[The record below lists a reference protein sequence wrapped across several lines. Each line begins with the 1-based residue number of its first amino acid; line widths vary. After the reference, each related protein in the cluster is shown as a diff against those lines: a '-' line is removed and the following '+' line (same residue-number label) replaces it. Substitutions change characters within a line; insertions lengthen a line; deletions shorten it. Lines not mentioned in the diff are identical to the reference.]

1 MMLDLF
7 VVALYAL
14 GMLGLGWW
22 GMKRARNREDYLVA
36 GRRLGPGMYLGTLS
50 AVVLGGAST
59 VGTVKLGYT
68 YGLSGLWLCASLGL
82 GLIVLSL
89 VLAKPLMKLKLYT
102 VTQVLERRYTP
113 ATKLISSIIMFAYD
127 LMLAVTSTIGIG
139 TVLSVI
145 FGMPAWQA
153 VVIGG
158 IVVVI
163 YSTIGGMWSLTL
175 TDIVQFLIMTI
186 GMVALLLPLTIHS
199 VGGWGALLE
208 KAPEA
213 SFSLTTI
220 GWDTIITYFV
230 IYFLGILIGQDIWQR
245 VFTARS
251 SGVARGAGTFAGI
264 YCILYGMIGA
274 LVGIAA
280 SILLPNLDDANN
292 AFAAIAQ
299 LALPDGI
306 RGLIIAAAMAAMMS
320 TSSAGMLASSTL
332 LTQDILPALRGGR
345 EFDDV
350 KINRLCT
357 GLIGVVSVIIALNVS
372 DVIGALTVA
381 YNLLVGGMLIPML
394 GALFWKRST
403 TTGAIASMLAGCAG
417 VIGFMLKDGL
427 LANSPIYAGLAL
439 GMIAFVA
446 GSLLTRPH
454 SMVASTP

>member
-113 ATKLISSIIMFAYD
+113 AAKLISSIIMFAYD

-417 VIGFMLKDGL
+417 VIGFMIKDGL
-427 LANSPIYAGLAL
+427 LANSPIYAGLAF